1 MNMIAAVKASLQK
14 AFRFLRESRATAT
27 LVMLILILNIL
38 ISASVAWFTINRQTD
53 ADDMGMALSVDDTS
67 ALYKAYMYDLE
78 TEKGTNKAPDGSE
91 LTIGNLV
98 LNQYDTIFK
107 AQNRYTPAFARIEIT
122 RINSMPKSGN
132 VTLTVARDA
141 TIGADDAMS
150 AYSSSITRFTAFII
164 QDKGDNDQSLL
175 ADPAAFY
182 DYISPRTRFKEIENL
197 SGAHDH
203 SKTFVNV
210 VGEGD
215 DHTHEKLDKITLSIP
230 YTADNWYRDASGND
244 VMNVYLYITYDV
256 QLIECYMDKQE
267 TASGGISLDD
277 NGVIFENDFKKVTV
291 GYTD

>member
-1 MNMIAAVKASLQK
+1 MIAAVKASLQK

-122 RINSMPKSGN
+122 RISSMPKSGN

-164 QDKGDNDQSLL
+164 EDKGDNDPELL

-182 DYISPRTRFKEIENL
+182 DYISPRTRFNEIENL

-244 VMNVYLYITYDV
+244 MMNVYLYITYDV

-277 NGVIFENDFKKVTV
+277 NGVVFGNDFKKVTV